1 MHKYANTLM
10 PNVMKDSNTSKV
22 NWEDISTLE
31 SIANQ
36 CIYKGKD
43 VAKAR
48 AILRTVYGKITEY
61 DDDENCLIEEDSI
74 EKNKKH

>member
-1 MHKYANTLM
+1 
-10 PNVMKDSNTSKV
+10 MKDSNTSKV

-36 CIYKGKD
+36 CIYKGKH

-48 AILRTVYGKITEY
+48 AILRIVYGKITEY